1 MNSGG
6 RSLLFAGGQ
15 DRQSRK
21 KQYRNCSSTCGRKF
35 HASLLSERVMT
46 AQRNAEN
53 DPELLDTF
61 SDATQNQSAKDSEK
75 KF

>member
-1 MNSGG
+1 
-6 RSLLFAGGQ
+6 
-15 DRQSRK
+15 
-21 KQYRNCSSTCGRKF
+21 
-35 HASLLSERVMT
+35 MT